1 MNKKAG
7 ELKPGTFVLKPG
19 AIAEDWIELDN
30 PALDLSPSGSWVSLC
45 YVDGSRSRPMTV
57 DTLIE
62 VRIPIGSTS

>member
-19 AIAEDWIELDN
+19 SMTAWTELSD
-30 PALDLSPSGSWVSLC
+30 PAWDLSPSGALVSLC

-62 VRIPIGSTS
+62 VRIPIASTS